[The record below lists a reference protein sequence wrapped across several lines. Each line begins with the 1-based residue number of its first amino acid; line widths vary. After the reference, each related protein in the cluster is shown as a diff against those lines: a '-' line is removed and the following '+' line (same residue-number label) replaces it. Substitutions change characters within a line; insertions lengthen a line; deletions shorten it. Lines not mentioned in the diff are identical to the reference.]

1 MNEEEEHRASRSPA
15 PDPGPGV
22 IRRSFVLPLALLLLA
37 AACAST
43 PKPPPPASPDIIVL
57 LPDDQGKTGAIVVS
71 GAGVEQRLDR
81 PGQTVTVEAGSPPG
95 LPTVT
100 PGQEVQAIAGPALAA
115 LPKPPVRFILYFEHD
130 SADLTVE
137 SQALLQ
143 KVLGLIR
150 DRAPVDVSVVGHTD
164 TVGNKEYNYALSLK
178 RAKAVASILR
188 RNGIDP
194 SVLDITSHG
203 KDNPLV
209 PTGDQ
214 VSEPRN
220 RRVEITVR

>member
-1 MNEEEEHRASRSPA
+1 MRNTVKAS
-15 PDPGPGV
+15 V
-22 IRRSFVLPLALLLLA
+22 LLLA
-37 AACAST
+37 LVLLAACATS

-71 GAGVEQRLDR
+71 SAGVERHLDQ

-95 LPTVT
+95 LPTVM
-100 PGQEVQAIAGPALAA
+100 PGQEVHAVAGPALAA
-115 LPKPPVRFILYFEHD
+115 LPKPPARFILYFEHD
-130 SADLTVE
+130 SVNLTPE
-137 SQALLQ
+137 SRARL
-143 KVLGLIR
+143 KNVLETIR
-150 DRAPVDVSVVGHTD
+150 ERAPVDVSVVGHTD
-164 TVGNKEYNYALSLK
+164 TVGKKEYNYALSMK
-178 RAKAVASILR
+178 RAKAVASILVGK
-188 RNGIDP
+188 GIDP

-214 VSEPRN
+214 VPEPRN

>member
-1 MNEEEEHRASRSPA
+1 MT
-15 PDPGPGV
+15 
-22 IRRSFVLPLALLLLA
+22 RRRLRFPVAILLLA
-37 AACAST
+37 AACATS
-43 PKPPPPASPDIIVL
+43 PKLPPPASSDIIVL

-71 GAGVEQRLDR
+71 SAGVERRLDK
-81 PGQTVTVEAGSPPG
+81 PGQTVTVEPGSPPG

-115 LPKPPVRFILYFEHD
+115 LPKPPARFILYFKHD
-130 SADLTVE
+130 SADLTAE
-137 SQALLQ
+137 SRKLLQ
-143 KVLGLIR
+143 TVLDTIR
-150 DRAPVDVSVVGHTD
+150 KRAPVDISVVGHTD
-164 TVGNKEYNYALSLK
+164 TVGRKEYNYALSLK
-178 RAKAVASILR
+178 RANAVASLLV
-188 RNGIDP
+188 GKGVDP

>member
-1 MNEEEEHRASRSPA
+1 
-15 PDPGPGV
+15 V
-22 IRRSFVLPLALLLLA
+22 TRRSFVLPVALLLLA
-37 AACAST
+37 ASCAT
-43 PKPPPPASPDIIVL
+43 PPKPTPTTSHDVIVL

-71 GAGVEQRLDR
+71 SAGVERRLDR
-81 PGQTVTVEAGSPPG
+81 PRQTVTVEAGSPPG
-95 LPTVT
+95 LPTVM
-100 PGQEVQAIAGPALAA
+100 PGQEVVAIAGPALAA
-115 LPKPPVRFILYFEHD
+115 LPKPPARFILYFEHD
-130 SADLTVE
+130 SVDLTVE
-137 SQALLQ
+137 SQALLHR
-143 KVLGLIR
+143 VIDTIR

-164 TVGNKEYNYALSLK
+164 TVGKKEYNYALSLK
-178 RAKAVASILR
+178 RARAVASILQGK
-188 RNGIDP
+188 GIDP